1 MAYATIDDVFSR
13 YKPIR
18 TLVGVGSFEV
28 SSDDV
33 SSIFVADGESF
44 VDAYLAKRFVTPI
57 TPVPAMITQVTTDL
71 AIFNMMTEK
80 QIQVPDSMQARYDR
94 SIKTL
99 EMLRDGEMSLPS
111 SVAVTPGGDQEVWSA
126 NQDFHSIF
134 SPVLDELDQAADK
147 DWIEDARNVRVDD
160 NGDDRV

>member
-1 MAYATIDDVFSR
+1 MSYASIDDVFSR

-33 SSIFVADGESF
+33 SSIFVADAESF
-44 VDAYLAKRFVTPI
+44 VDAYLARRYETPI
-57 TPVPAMITQVTTDL
+57 TPVPSMITQVATDL

-80 QIQVPDSMQARYDR
+80 QIQVPDAMQARYDR

-99 EMLRDGEMSLPS
+99 EMLRDGEMTLPS
-111 SVAVTPGGDQEVWSA
+111 SASLITTGDQEAWSA
-126 NQDFHSIF
+126 NQDFHSTF
-134 SPVLDELDQAADK
+134 SPVLDELEQ
-147 DWIEDARNVRVDD
+147 RVDD
-160 NGDDRV
+160 DWVQFDIDERVDD